1 MMSEATFQSLLARG
15 DVLVKD
21 GEAYR
26 PLAEGDIH
34 RRMYLHLSDGTYTLL
49 GFTASG
55 VDGPAPVPSPQ
66 RVVID
71 IVGSLDDSVS
81 QVVRAV
87 KPVTEVVKGCVLVW
101 LALMAVI
108 VGGLMLLVLLFG
120 DGGAPGLLQTS
131 PVAVAVIVVVV
142 VAVVVILATR
152 RRRRT

>member
-21 GEAYR
+21 GGAYR

-55 VDGPAPVPSPQ
+55 VDGPAPVPPPQ

-108 VGGLMLLVLLFG
+108 VGGLMLLTLLFG
-120 DGGAPGLLQTS
+120 DNGAPGLVQENPSLVVG
-131 PVAVAVIVVVV
+131 VAFVVIVLLV
-142 VAVVVILATR
+142 TSR
-152 RRRRT
+152 KRRT